1 MSLRIISGRAGT
13 GKTTLLQR
21 EIVQYLKNDPFGTPL
36 FIIVPDQMSFKTEH
50 DLTNRYD
57 ISGMVQSQ
65 VLTFKR
71 LAWFILQQT
80 GGIARNKIDSF
91 GYRMLIRRILQDNK
105 EQFSIFTQAASKQG
119 FTQEIEQ
126 LLREFSQ
133 YDVTSTS
140 IVNLIN
146 ELEAYGAAH
155 TLIAKMK
162 DFQIILQQLEES
174 IGESY
179 VDGEGFYPILVEQ
192 LKNFEKIQQSEIYI
206 DGFTAFTKREFA
218 IIEQLLLLAKRVTI
232 ALPFD
237 DVQDA
242 ADSQALFHRA
252 AFTYDKLMDFATQHH
267 IEVENRVHL
276 SVNHRTTQLDLLHI
290 EKNFHA
296 SVPATQLASGAVQ
309 IIEGT
314 NRRVEIQSIAREIM
328 RLVAE
333 EQIRYKDIGIMYRQ
347 ADVYDPLIAT
357 IFKQHEIPFFTN
369 EKRPMLHHPFI
380 EFMRSSLE
388 VVISNWQYEPVFRAV
403 KTDLF
408 LPLHV
413 EATKYREQLDK
424 LENFV
429 IAKGIIG
436 KRWHDDDVWQ
446 YRRFRVLEK
455 IGSVQTDKE
464 LEMQEMLQRARDIVR
479 EPLFM
484 LEKALKRA
492 KTGLEIGR
500 ALYDYAERLQ
510 LYEKLQIMK
519 EYELENAAFDFASEH
534 DQVWNGWVN
543 ILEQFVLMF
552 GEQEITLQ
560 ETAQMLDEGYDS
572 LQFSNIPPA
581 IDEVTVSTVEYSRF
595 DNMKV
600 VFIIGVNDG
609 VYPMRIDK
617 EGLLTDADRTYF
629 EQLDYEL
636 APNAKSKLL
645 QEAFLIYR
653 ALTSP
658 TDKLYITFASA
669 DDDGKS
675 LLPSLYINR
684 LHKLFTIEEKR
695 TLLHTRVFVDP
706 IEEIDENKILPY
718 LRHPKVSIAYLAM
731 QLKEAEHTKSLSAE
745 WRALRAFYR
754 RYPEWERMLQF
765 VTKPLYTINKAEPLQ
780 PTITEK
786 LYGEELQASVSRIEK
801 FYRCPYSHFAT
812 YGLRL
817 EERAEYRLET
827 FAMGDL
833 FHEALRTILTSDGVP
848 PASYREC
855 LQKARGAVEPLV
867 HIFSYRILESNSR
880 YLYIKE
886 KLIRV
891 VARTLFALTEHAKVA
906 KFKPIVHEK
915 PFGKVDD
922 KTTKKGIKP
931 LPALEISLENKR
943 KMYLRGQIDRIDAYD
958 ENGQLHLRVVDY
970 KSSSRDLDLNEV
982 YHGISLQLLTY
993 LDVAVKNAKELL
1005 ALPEGQEIS
1014 VTPAGV
1020 LYVHVHDPLIRLEE
1034 YVDEQMRELQRLE
1047 KYRMQGLLTN
1057 EVPVLEAMDENLL
1070 EQKKSPII
1078 PVSMTSKGAI
1088 GAYSKTVDVETIPI
1102 LQDFVIEKHKE
1113 AGNKIFTG
1121 ATEIYPYKLKN
1132 RTACDYCGFKAVCQF
1147 DPSDGHQQYNNL
1159 PVKKVDELISRVR
1172 KECGY
1177 SDINDTE
1184 EAD

>member
-1 MSLRIISGRAGT
+1 MALRIISGRAGT
-13 GKTTLLQR
+13 GKTTMLQQ
-21 EIVQYLKNDPFGTPL
+21 EVVQYLKEDPLGPPL
-36 FIIVPDQMSFKTEH
+36 FIIVPDQISFKTEY

-57 ISGMVQSQ
+57 VRGMIRAQA
-65 VLTFKR
+65 LTFKR
-71 LAWFILQQT
+71 LAWFILQET
-80 GGIARNKIDSF
+80 GGIARDKIDSF

-105 EQFSIFTQAASKQG
+105 EQFSIFTQAAGKRG

-133 YDVTSTS
+133 YDITSTS
-140 IVNLIN
+140 IIELIK
-146 ELEAYGAAH
+146 ELETYGAAN
-155 TLIAKMK
+155 TLVAKMK
-162 DFQIILQQLEES
+162 DFQIILQQLEEN
-174 IGESY
+174 IGEGY

-192 LKNFEKIQQSEIYI
+192 LQNSEKIKHSEIYI
-206 DGFTAFTKREFA
+206 DGFTSFTIREFA

-232 ALPFD
+232 VLPFD
-237 DVQDA
+237 SEYDA
-242 ADSQALFHRA
+242 ADPQALFHRA
-252 AFTYDKLMDFATQHH
+252 AFTYDKLMDFAMQHQIDVEDRIHLTTNYRTQQSDLAH
-267 IEVENRVHL
+267 IEE
-276 SVNHRTTQLDLLHI
+276 
-290 EKNFHA
+290 NFHE
-296 SVPATQLASGAVQ
+296 SVPTAQTASGAVQ

-314 NRRVEIQSIAREIM
+314 NRRAEVQGIAREII
-328 RLVAE
+328 RLVTE
-333 EQIRYKDIGIMYRQ
+333 EQMRYKDIGIMYRQ
-347 ADVYDPLIAT
+347 ADIYDPLIAT
-357 IFKQHEIPFFTN
+357 IFQQHDIPFFMN

-388 VVISNWQYEPVFRAV
+388 AVISNWQYEPVFRAV

-408 LPLHV
+408 LPLAD
-413 EATKYREQLDK
+413 EAKNYREQLDK

-436 KRWHDDDVWQ
+436 KRWHDNDVWQ

-455 IGSVQTDKE
+455 MGAVQTDKE
-464 LEMQEMLQRARDIVR
+464 LEIQRMLEEARQIVR
-479 EPLFM
+479 EPLLQ
-484 LEKALKRA
+484 LEQTLKKA

-500 ALYDYAERLQ
+500 ALYDYAEHLQ
-510 LYEKLQIMK
+510 LYDKLQKMK
-519 EYELENAAFDFASEH
+519 EQELETASELANEH

-543 ILEQFVLMF
+543 ILDQFVLMF
-552 GEQEITLQ
+552 GEQEVTLQ
-560 ETAQMLDEGYDS
+560 QAAEMLDEGYDS
-572 LQFSNIPPA
+572 LRFSSIPPT
-581 IDEVTVSTVEYSRF
+581 IDVVTIATVEYSRF
-595 DNMKV
+595 NNIKA
-600 VFIIGVNDG
+600 VFIVGVNDG

-617 EGLLTDADRTYF
+617 EGLLSDADRTYF
-629 EQLDYEL
+629 DKLDYEL
-636 APNAKSKLL
+636 APNAKNRLL
-645 QEAFLIYR
+645 QEAFLIYQ
-653 ALTSP
+653 AFASP
-658 TDKLYITFASA
+658 TDKLYITFASV
-669 DDDGKS
+669 DEEGKS
-675 LLPSLYINR
+675 LLPSLYITR
-684 LHKLFTIEEKR
+684 LHKLFTVQNKR
-695 TLLHTRVFVDP
+695 TLPHIRIFIDP
-706 IEEIDENKILPY
+706 VEELDQHKILSY
-718 LRHPKVSIAYLAM
+718 LRHPKPAIAYLAT
-731 QLKEAEHTKSLSAE
+731 QLKETEQTKLLAAE

-765 VTKPLYTINKAEPLQ
+765 VTRPLYTINKAEPLQ
-780 PTITEK
+780 PTITER

-833 FHEALRTILTSDGVP
+833 FHEALRTILTNGDMP
-848 PASYREC
+848 PENYRQC
-855 LQKARGAVEPLV
+855 LQRAREVVEPLV

-906 KFKPIVHEK
+906 KFKPLVHEK

-922 KTTKKGIKP
+922 KTMKKGIKP
-931 LPALEISLENKR
+931 LPALEIPLENKR
-943 KMYLRGQIDRIDAYD
+943 KMYLRGQIDRIDAYE

-1005 ALPEGQEIS
+1005 ALPEHQNIA

-1057 EVPVLEAMDENLL
+1057 EIPVLEAMDGNLL
-1070 EQKKSPII
+1070 EQKKSPVI
-1078 PVSMTSKGAI
+1078 PVSMTTKGAI
-1088 GAYSKTVDVETIPI
+1088 GAYSKTVDVETMPV
-1102 LQDFVIEKHKE
+1102 LQDFVIEKHRE

-1121 ATEIYPYKLKN
+1121 VTDIYPYKLKN
-1132 RTACDYCGFKAVCQF
+1132 RTACDYCAFKAICQF
-1147 DPSDGHQQYNNL
+1147 DPSDGHQQYHNL
-1159 PVKKVDELISRVR
+1159 SVKKTDDLIARVR

-1177 SDINDTE
+1177 SDITDTE
-1184 EAD
+1184 ETD